1 MADPD
6 ERGEPDEVTQP
17 SYARCA
23 EVEASTVGDRV
34 VLYHRTSRS
43 ALILNP
49 TGSRLWE
56 RLATPASRQ
65 DLSMAL
71 RERFP
76 ELSSDDALRDV
87 SAFLDELSRHGAIVP
102 DS

>member
-1 MADPD
+1 MAGPA
-6 ERGEPDEVTQP
+6 EVTEP
-17 SYARCA
+17 SYARCEA
-23 EVEASTVGDRV
+23 VDASTVGDRV

-43 ALILNP
+43 ALVLNP

-65 DLSMAL
+65 DLTAAL

-76 ELSSDDALRDV
+76 QLSPDDALRDV
-87 SAFLDELSRHGAIVP
+87 SAFLDELSRHGAIAP
-102 DS
+102 AP